1 MELGLRDRVAIVGG
15 SSKGMGKATALA
27 LAREGAFVTLCAR
40 TQSDLRKVEMEIART
55 ASQRH
60 VLAIPADL
68 SKPENIKLVVRDTFN
83 RFERIDVVVNNI
95 GGPPPGQPSELR
107 DQEWYDALEQNFMSA
122 IRMSR
127 EVIPYMKQQR
137 WGRIINLL
145 SNAVRE
151 PVLNLVLSTSSRLA
165 VVGYAKM
172 LSNELARFNI
182 TVNNVLPGQVM
193 TDRMT
198 SLYTAMAEGG
208 DRTAEDLMKEAAQQI
223 PMRRLGRAEE
233 MGDLITFLA
242 SERASYITG
251 QNISLD
257 GGSLSSTI

>member
-1 MELGLRDRVAIVGG
+1 
-15 SSKGMGKATALA
+15 
-27 LAREGAFVTLCAR
+27 
-40 TQSDLRKVEMEIART
+40 
-55 ASQRH
+55 
-60 VLAIPADL
+60 
-68 SKPENIKLVVRDTFN
+68 
-83 RFERIDVVVNNI
+83 
-95 GGPPPGQPSELR
+95 
-107 DQEWYDALEQNFMSA
+107 
-122 IRMSR
+122 
-127 EVIPYMKQQR
+127 
-137 WGRIINLL
+137 
-145 SNAVRE
+145 
-151 PVLNLVLSTSSRLA
+151 
-165 VVGYAKM
+165 M

>member
-1 MELGLRDRVAIVGG
+1 MDLGLRDRVAIVGG
-15 SSKGMGKATALA
+15 SSKGMGKATAVA
-27 LAREGAFVTLCAR
+27 LAREGALVTICAR
-40 TQSDLRKVEMEIART
+40 TESELRKVEMEIARL

-60 VLAIPADL
+60 VMAIPADL
-68 SKPENIKLVVRDTFN
+68 SKPENIKMVVRDTFN

-95 GGPPPGQPSELR
+95 GGPPPGRPSEIK
-107 DQEWYDALEQNFMSA
+107 DDSWYDALEQNFMSA
-122 IRMSR
+122 MRMSR

-165 VVGYAKM
+165 VVGYSKM
-172 LSNELARFNI
+172 LSNELASFNI
-182 TVNNVLPGQVM
+182 TVNNVHPGQVM
-193 TDRMT
+193 TGRMT
-198 SLYTAMAEGG
+198 SLYGLLAEGTG
-208 DRTAEDLMKEAAQQI
+208 RTAEDLMRTAAQEI
-223 PMRRLGRAEE
+223 PMRRLGRPEE

-242 SERASYITG
+242 SERAGYITG

-257 GGSLSSTI
+257 GGALHATI